1 MTRRRGWL
9 VRRLPVGMQEDRTMT
24 GLVAI
29 LEEVSETV
37 QQQADQI
44 PFLADPSVTPEFL
57 LSWLGRFVDAPG
69 SENLPE
75 DHRRD
80 LLRETGSL
88 ILRKGTRDYIFTLIE
103 PYLVGPID
111 LLEDGGVFREGES
124 GRCEGIIVVRAAA
137 IAHGSA
143 VDLYKLVRSITPVHC
158 QIRIE
163 IAGQT
168 VAPVAA

>member
-1 MTRRRGWL
+1 
-9 VRRLPVGMQEDRTMT
+9 MQEDRTMT

-75 DHRRD
+75 EHRRD

-88 ILRKGTRDYIFTLIE
+88 ILRKGTRDYILTLIE
-103 PYLVGPID
+103 PYLIGPID

-143 VDLYKLVRSITPVHC
+143 TDLYKLVRSITPVHC

-163 IAGQT
+163 IAGLT

>member
-75 DHRRD
+75 AHRRD

-88 ILRKGTRDYIFTLIE
+88 ILRKGTRDYILTLIE

-124 GRCEGIIVVRAAA
+124 GRCEGIVVRAAA

-143 VDLYKLVRSITPVHC
+143 TDLYKLVRSITPVHC

-163 IAGQT
+163 IAGLT

>member
-1 MTRRRGWL
+1 
-9 VRRLPVGMQEDRTMT
+9 MQEDRTMT

-29 LEEVSETV
+29 LEEVAETV

-44 PFLADPSVTPEFL
+44 PYLADPSVTPEFL

-75 DHRRD
+75 AHRRD

-124 GRCEGIIVVRAAA
+124 GRCEGIIVVRATA

-143 VDLYKLVRSITPVHC
+143 LDLYKLVRSITPVHC

>member
-1 MTRRRGWL
+1 
-9 VRRLPVGMQEDRTMT
+9 
-24 GLVAI
+24 LVAI
-29 LEEVSETV
+29 LEEVAETV

-75 DHRRD
+75 AHRRD

-124 GRCEGIIVVRAAA
+124 GRCEGIIVVRATA

-143 VDLYKLVRSITPVHC
+143 LDLYKLVRSITPVHC

>member
-29 LEEVSETV
+29 LEEVSETI

-75 DHRRD
+75 AHRRD

-88 ILRKGTRDYIFTLIE
+88 ILRKGTRDYILTLIE
-103 PYLVGPID
+103 PYLTGPID

-124 GRCEGIIVVRAAA
+124 GRCESMIVVRAAA

>member
-1 MTRRRGWL
+1 M
-9 VRRLPVGMQEDRTMT
+9 
-24 GLVAI
+24 
-29 LEEVSETV
+29 V

-75 DHRRD
+75 SHRRD

-88 ILRKGTRDYIFTLIE
+88 ILRKGTRDYIFTLIA

-124 GRCEGIIVVRAAA
+124 GRCEGIIVVRASA

-143 VDLYKLVRSITPVHC
+143 TDLYKLVRSITPVHC

>member
-44 PFLADPSVTPEFL
+44 PFLADPSVVPEFL

-75 DHRRD
+75 AHRRD

-88 ILRKGTRDYIFTLIE
+88 ILRKGTRDYIFTLIA
-103 PYLVGPID
+103 PYLVGPIY

-124 GRCEGIIVVRAAA
+124 GRCEGNIVVRASA

-143 VDLYKLVRSITPVHC
+143 SDLYKLVRSITPVHC

-163 IAGQT
+163 IAGRT

>member
-44 PFLADPSVTPEFL
+44 PFLGDPSVTPAFL

-75 DHRRD
+75 AERRD

-88 ILRKGTRDYIFTLIE
+88 ILRKGTKDYILTLIA

-111 LLEDGGVFREGES
+111 LLEDGGIFREGES
-124 GRCEGIIVVRAAA
+124 GRCEGIIVVRASA
-137 IAHGSA
+137 IAHGTAS
-143 VDLYKLVRSITPVHC
+143 DLYRLVRSISPVHC

-163 IAGQT
+163 IAGIT
-168 VAPVAA
+168 VAPVAV

>member
-1 MTRRRGWL
+1 
-9 VRRLPVGMQEDRTMT
+9 MT

-29 LEEVSETV
+29 LEEVAETV

-75 DHRRD
+75 AHRRD

-111 LLEDGGVFREGES
+111 RLEDGGVFREGES
-124 GRCEGIIVVRAAA
+124 GRCEGIIVVRATA

-143 VDLYKLVRSITPVHC
+143 LDLYKLVRSITPVHC

>member
-1 MTRRRGWL
+1 
-9 VRRLPVGMQEDRTMT
+9 MT

-75 DHRRD
+75 AERRD
-80 LLRETGSL
+80 LLRDTGSL
-88 ILRKGTRDYIFTLIE
+88 ILRKGTHDYILTLIE

-124 GRCEGIIVVRAAA
+124 GRCQGNIVVRASA

-143 VDLYKLVRSITPVHC
+143 LDLYKLVRSITPVHC

>member
-1 MTRRRGWL
+1 
-9 VRRLPVGMQEDRTMT
+9 
-24 GLVAI
+24 
-29 LEEVSETV
+29 
-37 QQQADQI
+37 
-44 PFLADPSVTPEFL
+44 

-75 DHRRD
+75 VHRRD

-88 ILRKGTRDYIFTLIE
+88 ILRKGTRDYILTLIE

-143 VDLYKLVRSITPVHC
+143 ADLYKLVRSITPVHC

-163 IAGQT
+163 IAGLT

>member
-1 MTRRRGWL
+1 
-9 VRRLPVGMQEDRTMT
+9 MQEDRTMT

-29 LEEVSETV
+29 LEEVAETV

-75 DHRRD
+75 AHRRD

-88 ILRKGTRDYIFTLIE
+88 ILRKGTRDYILTLIE
-103 PYLVGPID
+103 PYLDGPID

-124 GRCEGIIVVRAAA
+124 GRCEGIIVVRATA

-143 VDLYKLVRSITPVHC
+143 LDLYKLVRSITPVHC

>member
-1 MTRRRGWL
+1 
-9 VRRLPVGMQEDRTMT
+9 
-24 GLVAI
+24 
-29 LEEVSETV
+29 
-37 QQQADQI
+37 
-44 PFLADPSVTPEFL
+44 

-75 DHRRD
+75 AHRRD

-124 GRCEGIIVVRAAA
+124 GRCEGIIVVRATA

-143 VDLYKLVRSITPVHC
+143 LDLYKLVRSITPVHC

>member
-1 MTRRRGWL
+1 
-9 VRRLPVGMQEDRTMT
+9 MT

-44 PFLADPSVTPEFL
+44 QFLADPSVTPEFL
-57 LSWLGRFVDAPG
+57 LPWLGRFVDAPG

-75 DHRRD
+75 NERRD
-80 LLRETGSL
+80 LLRDTGSL
-88 ILRKGTRDYIFTLIE
+88 ILRKGTREHIVTLIE

-111 LLEDGGVFREGES
+111 LLEDGGIFREGES
-124 GRCEGIIVVRAAA
+124 GRCEGNIVVRASA
-137 IAHGSA
+137 IAHGTA
-143 VDLYKLVRSITPVHC
+143 DDLYKLVRSITPVHC

>member
-1 MTRRRGWL
+1 
-9 VRRLPVGMQEDRTMT
+9 
-24 GLVAI
+24 
-29 LEEVSETV
+29 
-37 QQQADQI
+37 
-44 PFLADPSVTPEFL
+44 VTPEFL

-75 DHRRD
+75 AHRRD

-88 ILRKGTRDYIFTLIE
+88 ILRKGTRDYILTLIE

-143 VDLYKLVRSITPVHC
+143 ADLYKLVRSITPVHC

-163 IAGQT
+163 IAGLT